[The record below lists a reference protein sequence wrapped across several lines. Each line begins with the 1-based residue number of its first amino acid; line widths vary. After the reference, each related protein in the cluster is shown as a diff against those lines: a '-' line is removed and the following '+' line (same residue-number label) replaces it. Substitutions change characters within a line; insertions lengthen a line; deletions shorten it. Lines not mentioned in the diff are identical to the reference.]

1 VNIINKTRKTV
12 IAKEAKEARSFL
24 ARARGLMLAKKPQTL
39 VLICSHQSVEASS
52 IHMWLMRQ
60 PIDVIWLDDGLKV
73 VDAYEGARPWALK
86 IFRPKAP
93 ARYVVECPLGTIKRT
108 KTREGDAFS
117 FSKA

>member
-1 VNIINKTRKTV
+1 MKIVNKTRKTV
-12 IAKEAKEARSFL
+12 IAEDAKEARSFL

-39 VLICSHQSVEASS
+39 VLVCSHQSVEASS

-60 PIDVIWLDDGLKV
+60 PIDVIWLDTEIRV
-73 VDAYEGARPWALK
+73 VDVYEAARPWAFK
-86 IFRPKAP
+86 IFRPKSS
-93 ARYVVECPLGTIKRT
+93 ARYVVECPVKTIKRT